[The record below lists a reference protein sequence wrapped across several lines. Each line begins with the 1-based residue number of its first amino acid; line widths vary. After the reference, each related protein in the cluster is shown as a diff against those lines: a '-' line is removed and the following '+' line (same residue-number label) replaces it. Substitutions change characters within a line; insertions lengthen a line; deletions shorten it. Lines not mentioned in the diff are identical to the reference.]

1 MSRLLCITR
10 GGEGGI
16 RAQDKAIALAKDR
29 DDLLVFLCVVDST
42 FLNRIAGGTIKRR
55 AQDEM
60 VKLGEFLLVIAV
72 ERAMSE
78 GVQARAVVRSGV
90 LGEVLPMVVREMEA
104 TTIVLESKGGETC
117 IVQEE
122 NLDDFLESS
131 K

>member
-1 MSRLLCITR
+1 MLETS
-10 GGEGGI
+10 
-16 RAQDKAIALAKDR
+16 
-29 DDLLVFLCVVDST
+29 
-42 FLNRIAGGTIKRR
+42 FLNKIVGGNIWRL
-55 AQDEM
+55 AQQEM

-78 GVQARAVVRSGV
+78 GVEARAVVRSGV